1 MTMARFGTVTTRV
14 ALAAAFVAAAAC
26 YPDEITDVSEFDT
39 VTTIQD
45 TLTNFGTARTFV
57 IADTVIH
64 VPVEDDN
71 ISHADDDLLIARV
84 RANMIEAG
92 YTPIADSPTVPP
104 DFYVNVAI
112 TTRQWV
118 VIDWIGG
125 CYYPWYGCW
134 GWYYPTYPYVYT
146 YETGTVLALILDRR
160 RATESD
166 RRMPVAWVGAVNGVI
181 DVGGEVDRALEG
193 IDQAFAQSPYVSRN

>member
-14 ALAAAFVAAAAC
+14 ALAAAVVAAAAC

-39 VTTIQD
+39 VTTLQD
-45 TLTNFGTARTFV
+45 TVTNFGTARTYV

-64 VPVEDDN
+64 VPIEDGN
-71 ISHADDDLLIARV
+71 IGHADDDLLIARV
-84 RANMIEAG
+84 RSNMNAAG
-92 YTPIADSPTVPP
+92 YQEIPDSPTANP

-112 TTRQWV
+112 TTQQWV

-134 GWYYPTYPYVYT
+134 GWYYPTYPYVYS
-146 YETGTVLALILDRR
+146 YETGTVLAIILDRR
-160 RATESD
+160 RANAGAN
-166 RRMPVAWVGAVNGVI
+166 RMPVAWVGAVNGVI

>member
-14 ALAAAFVAAAAC
+14 ALAAAVVVTAAC
-26 YPDEITDVSEFDT
+26 YPDEITDISELDT
-39 VTTIQD
+39 VTTLQD
-45 TLTNFGTARTFV
+45 TLTNFGTARTYV

-64 VPVEDDN
+64 VPIEDDD

-84 RANMIEAG
+84 RANMNEAG
-92 YTPIADSPTVPP
+92 YVEIPDSPTALP

-112 TTRQWV
+112 TTQQWV

-146 YETGTVLALILDRR
+146 YETGTVLAIILDRR
-160 RATESD
+160 RANEAE

-181 DVGGEVDRALEG
+181 DVGGEVDRALQG

>member
-1 MTMARFGTVTTRV
+1 MRMSRLGTIPTRM
-14 ALAAAFVAAAAC
+14 ALAAVVVMTAAC
-26 YPDEITDVSEFDT
+26 YPDEITDISELDT
-39 VTTIQD
+39 VTTLRD

-64 VPVEDDN
+64 VPVEDDD

-92 YTPIADSPTVPP
+92 FVEIPDSPTALPH
-104 DFYVNVAI
+104 FYVNVAI
-112 TTRQWV
+112 TTQQWV

-134 GWYYPTYPYVYT
+134 GWYYPTFPYVYT
-146 YETGTVLALILDRR
+146 YETGTVLAIILDRL
-160 RATESD
+160 RAD
-166 RRMPVAWVGAVNGVI
+166 DAQRRMPVAWVGAVNGVI

-193 IDQAFAQSPYVSRN
+193 IDQAFAQSPYLRN

>member
-1 MTMARFGTVTTRV
+1 MPMARFGSVTTRV
-14 ALAAAFVAAAAC
+14 ALAAAVVAAAAC
-26 YPDEITDVSEFDT
+26 YPDEITDISEFDT

-45 TLTNFGTARTFV
+45 TLTNFGTARTYV

-64 VPVEDDN
+64 VPIEDGN
-71 ISHADDDLLIARV
+71 IGHADDDLLIARV
-84 RANMIEAG
+84 RANMNEAG
-92 YTPIADSPTVPP
+92 YQEIANSPTANP

-112 TTRQWV
+112 TTQEWV
-118 VIDWIGG
+118 FIDWIGG

-134 GWYYPTYPYVYT
+134 GWYYPTYPYVYS
-146 YETGTVLALILDRR
+146 YETGTVLAIILDRR
-160 RATESD
+160 HANAGAN
-166 RRMPVAWVGAVNGVI
+166 RMPVAWVGAVNGVI